1 METVLIYKN
10 ENWNSCGLYFD
21 LDRDKT
27 ILLNYSKPYKTQIF
41 DTDKNIC
48 ATLVGCLLDLEDVE
62 YVDSELISGI
72 TEELVYEQSPKAR
85 KLLKMLTHDY
95 ILKFIKTTDNS
106 ETVSVGK
113 VYQLHELLDSDEGID
128 ENEILDSGSVAVYYM
143 LDNVKEDVIVEFEI
157 DYRDV
162 EHPAVYMNIEQKVLM
177 KICVQ
182 IGRLEEHYIQQG
194 KDIAIQGK
202 RCTNTTESSYLTMY
216 IRWAKELVLANRI
229 KDMDII
235 NFCES
240 KIKSM

>member
-1 METVLIYKN
+1 
-10 ENWNSCGLYFD
+10 
-21 LDRDKT
+21 
-27 ILLNYSKPYKTQIF
+27 
-41 DTDKNIC
+41 
-48 ATLVGCLLDLEDVE
+48 
-62 YVDSELISGI
+62 
-72 TEELVYEQSPKAR
+72 
-85 KLLKMLTHDY
+85 
-95 ILKFIKTTDNS
+95 
-106 ETVSVGK
+106 
-113 VYQLHELLDSDEGID
+113 
-128 ENEILDSGSVAVYYM
+128 
-143 LDNVKEDVIVEFEI
+143 
-157 DYRDV
+157 
-162 EHPAVYMNIEQKVLM
+162 MNIEQKVLM